1 ERFTPEAEAARP
13 DYAYFPFGGGPRV
26 CIGNS
31 FAMMEMQLILAA
43 IAQRY
48 RLRLAEGQGQPLVE
62 PLIVLQPKGGIQLR
76 VEPR

>member
-1 ERFTPEAEAARP
+1 
-13 DYAYFPFGGGPRV
+13 V

-48 RLRLAEGQGQPLVE
+48 RLRLAAGQGQPLVE
-62 PLIVLQPKGGIQLR
+62 PLIVLQPKGGIHLR